1 MSKQT
6 ADDFSFSQDRKESIQ
21 DRIKQLIGT
30 RSLRKATSDW
40 GLPYSTINNYFEK
53 GTTPGLNVVATIAKL
68 ENVSLEWLV
77 YGENKNIPIV
87 EKAKIATEDVNRPD
101 TSIVDEILR
110 RAAPEDRERLI
121 DMLCCIGIK
130 GVLERLQQPTR
141 HATQTDS
148 DLDELENAIRR
159 LNIRESLKDTICMAL
174 AGNEE
179 IDKEILRR
187 IESRIRA
194 GSPGGHTVA
203 TPEQETKPVSKKSA

>member
-6 ADDFSFSQDRKESIQ
+6 ADDFSFSQNRKESIQ
-21 DRIKQLIGT
+21 DRIKQLVGT

-77 YGENKNIPIV
+77 YGESERDPII
-87 EKAKIATEDVNRPD
+87 EKKVPTEDVNRPN

-110 RAAPEDRERLI
+110 RATPEDRERLI

-141 HATQTDS
+141 QATQADS
-148 DLDELENAIRR
+148 DLDEQETAIRS
-159 LNIRESLKDTICMAL
+159 LNIRESLKDAICMAL

-179 IDKEILRR
+179 TDKEILRR
-187 IESRIRA
+187 IESRART
-194 GSPGGHTVA
+194 GSPGGQTVA

>member
-1 MSKQT
+1 MTKN
-6 ADDFSFSQDRKESIQ
+6 DDAFSFVARGKES
-21 DRIKQLIGT
+21 
-30 RSLRKATSDW
+30 
-40 GLPYSTINNYFEK
+40 F
-53 GTTPGLNVVATIAKL
+53 
-68 ENVSLEWLV
+68 
-77 YGENKNIPIV
+77 
-87 EKAKIATEDVNRPD
+87 
-101 TSIVDEILR
+101 
-110 RAAPEDRERLI
+110 RERLVKLI
-121 DMLCCIGIK
+121 GSRSVRTAANDWGIPPSTLNNYIHKGTEPSFKIACLISNKEQVSLNWLAYGEEPSSKASSLSNQTTQPSPDITNELVSELLKRASTEDKELLISAICDMGIK
-130 GVLERLQQPTR
+130 GILERLQQLTR
-141 HATQTDS
+141 QATQADS

>member
-6 ADDFSFSQDRKESIQ
+6 SDDFSFSQGRKESIQ

-87 EKAKIATEDVNRPD
+87 ERAKMATEDVNRPD

-141 HATQTDS
+141 QAKQADS
-148 DLDELENAIRR
+148 DLDEQENAIQS
-159 LNIRESLKDTICMAL
+159 LNIRKSLKDAIRVAL
-174 AGNEE
+174 HGNE
-179 IDKEILRR
+179 DTDREILR
-187 IESRIRA
+187 IVESHIRPQ
-194 GSPGGHTVA
+194 SPGDQTDV
-203 TPEQETKPVSKKSA
+203 TPEQETKSVSKKSA

>member
-77 YGENKNIPIV
+77 YGENRSIPIV
-87 EKAKIATEDVNRPD
+87 EKAKVATEDVNRPD

-141 HATQTDS
+141 QAKQAYN
-148 DLDELENAIRR
+148 DLDEQENAIRS
-159 LNIRESLKDTICMAL
+159 LNIRESLKDAMCMAL
-174 AGNEE
+174 DGNEE
-179 IDKEILRR
+179 TDKEILRR
-187 IESRIRA
+187 IESRART
-194 GSPGGHTVA
+194 GSPGGETIA
-203 TPEQETKPVSKKSA
+203 TPEQETKPVSKKPA

>member
-1 MSKQT
+1 MSRQAT
-6 ADDFSFSQDRKESIQ
+6 DDFSFSQNRKESIQ
-21 DRIKQLIGT
+21 DRIKQLVGT

-77 YGENKNIPIV
+77 YGENNSDPII
-87 EKAKIATEDVNRPD
+87 EKEKVPAEDVPPLN

-141 HATQTDS
+141 QATQADI
-148 DLDELENAIRR
+148 DLDEQETAIRS
-159 LNIRESLKDTICMAL
+159 LNIRESLKDAICMAL

-179 IDKEILRR
+179 TDKEILRR
-187 IESRIRA
+187 IESRARA
-194 GSPGGHTVA
+194 GSPGGQTVA
-203 TPEQETKPVSKKSA
+203 TPEQETKPVSKKLT

>member
-1 MSKQT
+1 MSRQAT
-6 ADDFSFSQDRKESIQ
+6 DDFSFSQNRKESIQ
-21 DRIKQLIGT
+21 DRIKQLVGT

-77 YGENKNIPIV
+77 YGENNSDPII
-87 EKAKIATEDVNRPD
+87 EKEKVPAEDVTPPN

-141 HATQTDS
+141 QATQADI
-148 DLDELENAIRR
+148 DLDEQETAIRS
-159 LNIRESLKDTICMAL
+159 LNIRESLKDAICMAL

-179 IDKEILRR
+179 TDKEILRR
-187 IESRIRA
+187 IESRARA
-194 GSPGGHTVA
+194 GSPGGQTVA
-203 TPEQETKPVSKKSA
+203 TPEQETKPVSKKLT